1 MWAVSEVAAMA
12 TDLAEFLGGAIGL
25 SLLLHMPLLEGMVVT
40 AVVTYAILMLERR
53 GFRPLELVIGCM
65 VGLIGL
71 CYVIEI
77 FVAPP
82 AWREAF
88 VGMAV
93 PRLADRDAVVLAVG
107 IFGATVMPHA
117 IYLHSGLTQDR
128 APARS
133 GRERRQL
140 VRFSNREVIAALSM
154 AGIVNAAMVMMAAS
168 AFHAGHSGIAEIEDA
183 YHTLVPLFGAAA
195 AGVFLLS
202 LMASGISSSV
212 VGTMAGQVIMQG
224 FVGWRIPV
232 WVRRLVTMLPA
243 FFVVWAGYDA
253 TRSLVI
259 SQVVLSF
266 ALPVPMIALLVLSSR
281 HDVMGA
287 MAMRPLMRTLA
298 TLATAITLSLNCF
311 LLADTLGLFTA

>member
-1 MWAVSEVAAMA
+1 
-12 TDLAEFLGGAIGL
+12 
-25 SLLLHMPLLEGMVVT
+25 
-40 AVVTYAILMLERR
+40 
-53 GFRPLELVIGCM
+53 
-65 VGLIGL
+65 
-71 CYVIEI
+71 
-77 FVAPP
+77 
-82 AWREAF
+82 
-88 VGMAV
+88 
-93 PRLADRDAVVLAVG
+93 
-107 IFGATVMPHA
+107 
-117 IYLHSGLTQDR
+117 
-128 APARS
+128 
-133 GRERRQL
+133 
-140 VRFSNREVIAALSM
+140 
-154 AGIVNAAMVMMAAS
+154 MVMMAAS
-168 AFHAGHSGIAEIEDA
+168 AFHAGHSGIADIEDA

-281 HDVMGA
+281 RDVMGA
-287 MAMRPLMRTLA
+287 MALRPGMLALAVVATIVTLC
-298 TLATAITLSLNCF
+298 LNCL
-311 LLADTLGLFTA
+311 LLAEILGLITVL